1 MADQELQ
8 ATALSSWHES
18 IFFFTHYFEGETNL
32 NSSQH
37 YNVQN
42 MTKADFTSKAERG
55 ET

>member
-18 IFFFTHYFEGETNL
+18 IFFTHYFEGETNL